1 MDKYNPNIEAVNYF
15 LSPHN
20 TQQKRYCALRAF
32 FADNL
37 SAEEVAE
44 KYGYTKSRVYSMV
57 RDFKAEL
64 ADNPG
69 KDPFFVPVSFGRK
82 PLDVKYA
89 DTVCL
94 LRKNNMSVPEIKAS
108 MDGLGMVISTQ
119 FINSVLKKEGFA
131 RLRRRDKISR
141 SDVEAIDGL
150 MKLEA
155 EKTKMLTFKKEETF
169 FSECLGIFAFLPVLS
184 EYGIDKA
191 IKHSLYPQTK
201 AIRRLNAILCFLALK
216 LISIKRYSADDLWCM
231 DRGAGMFA
239 GVNVLPKTAWFS
251 SYSSSVTREMNLDF
265 LRKLAGIWEE
275 NGLLGDTANI
285 DFTAIPYWGDSDNL
299 ENNWSGKR
307 GKALA
312 SMLTILA
319 QDPQNGIICYGDATA
334 RHSNSSKQV
343 LEFLDFHT
351 PSGLKYLV
359 FDSKMTTYQNLSQLN
374 KRDIK
379 FITIRKRGSN
389 VLKRINCV
397 NEWKTVKIQRANGKH
412 RNIQVYGETTTLK
425 GYDGRV
431 RQIFI
436 TGNGRIKPAILI
448 TNDFESDVARI
459 AQKYARR
466 WLVEKE
472 ISEHIEFF
480 HLNRNSS
487 GMVIKVDFDL
497 TMTILAHNLY
507 RLLAMNF
514 RGYEHC
520 EAESIYN
527 KFINNSGEVEVRQN
541 EIIVKLKKKRNLPY
555 ILEYFEHRVFSYPW
569 ICDKPIKIEASS
581 TT

>member
-1 MDKYNPNIEAVNYF
+1 MDKYNPNLEAINYF

-20 TQQKRYCALRAF
+20 TQQKKYCALRTF
-32 FADNL
+32 FVDKL

-44 KYGYTKSRVYSMV
+44 KYGYTKSTVYSLI

-64 ADNPG
+64 VKNPG
-69 KDPFFVPVSFGRK
+69 IDPFFAPISFGRK
-82 PLDVKYA
+82 PLEDKYA
-89 DTVCL
+89 NTVCL

-108 MDGLGMVISTQ
+108 MDGLGMAVSTQ
-119 FINSVLKKEGFA
+119 FINSVLKREGFA
-131 RLRRRDKISR
+131 RLRRRDIITKT
-141 SDVEAIDGL
+141 DVETTDGL
-150 MKLEA
+150 KRLQA
-155 EKTKMLTFKKEETF
+155 EKTEMITFNEAESF
-169 FSECLGIFAFLPVLS
+169 FSECLGIFAFLPILT

-191 IKHSLYPQTK
+191 IEQSMYPQTK
-201 AIRRLNAILCFLALK
+201 TIDRLTSILCFLALK
-216 LISIKRYSADDLWCM
+216 LFSIKRYSADDLWCM

-265 LRKLAGIWEE
+265 LGSLVAIWEE
-275 NGLLGDTANI
+275 NGLLGDTSNI
-285 DFTAIPYWGDSDNL
+285 DFTTIPYWGDDDNL

-312 SMLTILA
+312 SMLAILA
-319 QDPQNGIICYGDATA
+319 QDPQSGIICYGDTTV
-334 RHSNSSKQV
+334 RGSNKNDAV

-351 PSGLKYLV
+351 PEGLKYLV
-359 FDSKMTTYQNLSQLN
+359 LDSKMTTYQNLSQLN
-374 KRDIK
+374 KRNIK
-379 FITIRKRGSN
+379 FITIRRRGCGI
-389 VLKRINCV
+389 LKRINEIK
-397 NEWKTVKIQRANGKH
+397 EWKTVKIQRANGKH
-412 RNIQVYGETTTLK
+412 RHIQVYEEQTTLK
-425 GYDGRV
+425 DYDGCV

-436 TGNGRIKPAILI
+436 TGNGRIKPAIII
-448 TNDFESDVARI
+448 TNDFELAAAQV

-487 GMVIKVDFDL
+487 GMVIKVDFDF

-507 RLLAMNF
+507 RLLALNF
-514 RGYEHC
+514 PGYEHC

-527 KFINNSGEVEVRQN
+527 KFINNSGEVVVKQN

-555 ILEYFEHRVFSYPW
+555 ILEFFQQRVFSYPW
-569 ICDKPIKIEASS
+569 ISDNSIKIEASS